1 MCGRYASSANPDDL
15 VEEFQVDDVDP
26 AVIAA
31 AASADFNVA
40 PTKDVFAVLERVHD
54 DTIVRRLRFVRWGLV
69 PSWAKDLSI
78 GNRMINARA
87 ESLAEKPAYRR
98 AFSRRRCILP
108 ADGYYEW
115 RAAAAKGARKQPFFI
130 RRRDGQRLAM
140 AGIYEIW
147 RNAEVAEDAAGAFV
161 WSASIITRPA
171 NPDTEF
177 IHDRM
182 PALLRED
189 EWSWWLDPS
198 AGDGQLPEPTAVG
211 VLEAYPVSTA
221 VNNVRNNGAD
231 LLRPL
236 PPDEA
241 LGPDGH

>member
-1 MCGRYASSANPDDL
+1 VCGRYASSANPDDL
-15 VEEFQVDDVDP
+15 VEEFEVDDVDP
-26 AVIAA
+26 TV
-31 AASADFNVA
+31 SARATSPDFNVA

-54 DTIVRRLRFVRWGLV
+54 DTLVRRLRLVRWGLV
-69 PSWAKDLSI
+69 PSWAKDLAI

-87 ESLAEKPAYRR
+87 ESLTEKPAYRR

-115 RAAAAKGARKQPFFI
+115 RASPVKGGRKQPFFI
-130 RRRDGQRLAM
+130 QRRDGQRLAM

-147 RNAEVAEDAAGAFV
+147 RNAEVPEDAEGAFV

-171 NPDTEF
+171 NADTEY

-189 EWSWWLDPS
+189 EWSWWLDPR
-198 AGDGQLPEPTAVG
+198 ADAVELPAPTAAG

-221 VNNVRNNGAD
+221 VNNVRNNGAE
-231 LLRPL
+231 LLRAL
-236 PPDEA
+236 PPEEVIGA
-241 LGPDGH
+241 DGH